1 MHLERMRNNSSFID
15 VGAVSAVVD
24 VQQLFFIFY
33 FFGQKSVAAMAA
45 TAATLPT
52 PLLYCYYHHDP
63 HWLTQSLDFLSR
75 LILFTTKGGGNT
87 FIIEHKMST
96 EHAYP

>member
-1 MHLERMRNNSSFID
+1 MHLDCVRNNSHFID

-24 VQQLFFIFY
+24 VQQRLI

-52 PLLYCYYHHDP
+52 PL
-63 HWLTQSLDFLSR
+63 
-75 LILFTTKGGGNT
+75 I
-87 FIIEHKMST
+87 
-96 EHAYP
+96 